1 MNTSVG
7 IVIIVICLILSA
19 FFSSTETAFSSLNR
33 IRVKSLAEK
42 GDKRAALVLKLSDQ
56 YDKLL
61 STILIGNNIVNIAS
75 ASVATVLFIRWFD
88 EETGPTIS
96 TIVTT
101 VIVLIFGEISP
112 KTLAKES
119 PELFARFSAPIIQ
132 VLIYILT
139 PINFLFVQWKK
150 LLSLVFKTSEDT
162 SISEEELLTMVDEA
176 ESEGGIDEEE
186 GDLIRSA
193 IEFSDVEVVEIFTP
207 RVNIV
212 GIAEDTDNQAIA
224 KLFKE
229 TGFSRLPVYRDSID
243 NIVGI
248 IHEKDFYNEIA
259 PTNRS
264 IDLIVKPPIF
274 VAKTMK
280 IGELLKMLQKNKSH
294 IAVVADE
301 YGGTL
306 GIVTLEDVLEELVGE
321 IWDEHDRV
329 VEQFWKTGSHEYLA
343 RGAADFEDILANF
356 GYEDDEIADTYTT
369 VNGWMIDQLEHIP
382 KQGESLCYKNLD
394 FVVQDADDRH
404 VTLIKVVEH
413 EKDQVPAD

>member
-329 VEQFWKTGSHEYLA
+329 VEPFWKTGSHEYLA
-343 RGAADFEDILANF
+343 RGAADFEDVLANF

-413 EKDQVPAD
+413 EKDQAPAD

>member
-7 IVIIVICLILSA
+7 IIIIIACLIMSA

-33 IRVKSLAEK
+33 IRIKSLTEK
-42 GDKRAALVLKLSDQ
+42 GDKRAALVLRLADQ

-75 ASVATVLFIRWFD
+75 ASVATVLFIRWAG
-88 EETGPTIS
+88 EKTGPSLS

-101 VIVLIFGEISP
+101 VVVLIFGEISP

-119 PELFARFSAPIIQ
+119 PELFARLSAPIIQ

-150 LLSLVFKTSEDT
+150 LLSLVFKTAEDT

-176 ESEGGIDEEE
+176 ESEGGIDEQE

-212 GIAEDTDNQAIA
+212 GISENTDNQTIA

-248 IHEKDFYNEIA
+248 IHEKDFYNEVA
-259 PTNRS
+259 PSNRS
-264 IDLIVKPPIF
+264 IDVIVKPPIF

-329 VEQFWKTGSHEYLA
+329 VEQCWKTGNHEYLA
-343 RGAADFEDILANF
+343 RGAADFEDVLTNF
-356 GYEDDEIADTYTT
+356 GYENDEAADTYTT

-382 KQGESLCYKNLD
+382 KQGETLTYKNLD

-404 VTLIKVVEH
+404 VTLIKIIEH
-413 EKDQVPAD
+413 ENCETPTA

>member
-7 IVIIVICLILSA
+7 IIIIIACLIMSA

-33 IRVKSLAEK
+33 IRIKSLAEK
-42 GDKRAALVLKLSDQ
+42 GDKRAALVLRLADQ

-75 ASVATVLFIRWFD
+75 ASVATVLFIRWAG
-88 EETGPTIS
+88 EETGPSLS

-101 VIVLIFGEISP
+101 VVVLIFGEISP

-119 PELFARFSAPIIQ
+119 PELFARLSAPIIQ

-150 LLSLVFKTSEDT
+150 LLSLVFKTAEDT

-176 ESEGGIDEEE
+176 ESEGGIDEQE

-212 GIAEDTDNQAIA
+212 GISENTDNQTIA

-248 IHEKDFYNEIA
+248 IHEKDFYNEVA
-259 PTNRS
+259 PSNRS
-264 IDLIVKPPIF
+264 IDVIVKPPIF

-329 VEQFWKTGSHEYLA
+329 VEQCWKTGNHEYLA
-343 RGAADFEDILANF
+343 RGAADFEDVLTNF
-356 GYEDDEIADTYTT
+356 GYENDEAADTYTT

-382 KQGESLCYKNLD
+382 KQGETLTYKNLD

-404 VTLIKVVEH
+404 VTLIKIIEH
-413 EKDQVPAD
+413 ENCETPTA

>member
-7 IVIIVICLILSA
+7 IIIIVACLIMSA

-42 GDKRAALVLKLSDQ
+42 GDKRAALVLRLSDQ

-75 ASVATVLFIRWFD
+75 ASVATVLFIRWVG
-88 EETGPTIS
+88 EETGPSLS

-176 ESEGGIDEEE
+176 ESEGGIDEQE

-212 GIAEDTDNQAIA
+212 GISEDTDNQTIA

-229 TGFSRLPVYRDSID
+229 TGFSRLPVYRNSID

-248 IHEKDFYNEIA
+248 IHEKDFYNKVA
-259 PTNRS
+259 PSNRS
-264 IDLIVKPPIF
+264 IDVIVKPPIF

-280 IGELLKMLQKNKSH
+280 IGELLKMLQKSKSH

-306 GIVTLEDVLEELVGE
+306 GIVTLEDVLEELIGE

-329 VEQFWKTGSHEYLA
+329 VEQCWKTGNHEYLA
-343 RGAADFEDILANF
+343 RGAADFEDVLTNF
-356 GYEDDEIADTYTT
+356 GYEDDDVADSYTT

-382 KQGESLCYKNLD
+382 KQGETLTYKNLD

-404 VTLIKVVEH
+404 VTLIKIIEH
-413 EKDQVPAD
+413 EPCEETTA

>member
-7 IVIIVICLILSA
+7 IIIIVACLIMSA

-42 GDKRAALVLKLSDQ
+42 GDKRAALVLRLSDQ

-75 ASVATVLFIRWFD
+75 ASVATVLFIRWVG
-88 EETGPTIS
+88 EETGPSLS

-119 PELFARFSAPIIQ
+119 PELFARLSAPIIQ

-176 ESEGGIDEEE
+176 ESEGGIDEQE

-212 GIAEDTDNQAIA
+212 GISEDTDNQTIA

-229 TGFSRLPVYRDSID
+229 TVFSRLPVYRNSID

-248 IHEKDFYNEIA
+248 IHEKDFYNEVA
-259 PTNRS
+259 PSNRS
-264 IDLIVKPPIF
+264 IDVIVKPPIF

-280 IGELLKMLQKNKSH
+280 IGELLKMLQKSKSH

-329 VEQFWKTGSHEYLA
+329 VEQCWKTGNHEYLA
-343 RGAADFEDILANF
+343 RGAADFEDVLTNF
-356 GYEDDEIADTYTT
+356 GYEDDDVADSYAT

-382 KQGESLCYKNLD
+382 KQGETLTYKNLD

-404 VTLIKVVEH
+404 VTLIKIIEH
-413 EKDQVPAD
+413 ESCEETTA

>member
-7 IVIIVICLILSA
+7 IIIIVACLIMSA

-42 GDKRAALVLKLSDQ
+42 GDKRAALVLRLSDQ

-75 ASVATVLFIRWFD
+75 ASVATVLFIRWVG
-88 EETGPTIS
+88 EETGPSLS

-176 ESEGGIDEEE
+176 ESEGGIDEQE

-212 GIAEDTDNQAIA
+212 GISEDTDNQTIA
-224 KLFKE
+224 QLFKE
-229 TGFSRLPVYRDSID
+229 TGFSRLPVYRNSID

-248 IHEKDFYNEIA
+248 IHEKDFYNEVA
-259 PTNRS
+259 PSNRS
-264 IDLIVKPPIF
+264 IDVIVKPPIF

-280 IGELLKMLQKNKSH
+280 IGELLKMLQKSKSH

-329 VEQFWKTGSHEYLA
+329 VEQCWKTGNHEYLA
-343 RGAADFEDILANF
+343 RGAADFEDVLTNF
-356 GYEDDEIADTYTT
+356 GYEDDDVADSYAT

-382 KQGESLCYKNLD
+382 KQGETLTYKNLD

-404 VTLIKVVEH
+404 VTLIKIIEH
-413 EKDQVPAD
+413 EPCEETTA

>member
-1 MNTSVG
+1 MNISVG
-7 IVIIVICLILSA
+7 IIIIVVCLIMSA

-33 IRVKSLAEK
+33 IRIKSLAEK
-42 GDKRAALVLKLSDQ
+42 GDKRAALVLRLSDQ

-75 ASVATVLFIRWFD
+75 ASVATVLFVRWLG
-88 EETGPTIS
+88 EETGPSVS

-132 VLIYILT
+132 ALIYVLI
-139 PINFLFVQWKK
+139 PANFLFVQWKK
-150 LLSLVFKTSEDT
+150 LLSLIFKASEDT

-176 ESEGGIDEEE
+176 ESEGGIDEQE

-193 IEFSDVEVVEIFTP
+193 IEFSDVDVVEIFTP

-212 GIAEDTDNQAIA
+212 GIAENTDKQTIA

-259 PTNRS
+259 PTDRS
-264 IDLIVKPPIF
+264 IDVIVKPPIF

-280 IGELLKMLQKNKSH
+280 IGELLKMLQKSKSH
-294 IAVVADE
+294 LAVVADE

-329 VEQFWKTGSHEYLA
+329 VEQCWKTGNHEYLA
-343 RGAADFEDILANF
+343 RGAADFEDVLTNF
-356 GYEDDEIADTYTT
+356 GYEDDEVADTYTT

-382 KQGESLCYKNLD
+382 KQGETLTYKNLD
-394 FVVQDADDRH
+394 FIVQDADDRH
-404 VTLIKVVEH
+404 VMLIKIVEH
-413 EKDQVPAD
+413 EKVEVSVT